1 MKLGLE
7 RRVALVTGGSAGVG
21 LGIAKA
27 LAAEGVRLV
36 IAGRREDALSR
47 ACAEIGDARSVSID
61 LSQVGAA
68 EKLARAAEDVDILVN
83 CAGASA
89 PLGIGG
95 SEADWAVSAQLRM
108 IGGRQLIEALL
119 PHMRANRFGR
129 IISIGGGFEVQQTIN
144 AASVF
149 NAAITVYGKSLSHM
163 VAADG
168 VTVNTI
174 ALGFIRSEQMDRAPV
189 PVPESAIPVGSYGE
203 PSDVGA
209 LVAFLASPVARY
221 ITGETISVDGGLRR
235 FAF

>member
-7 RRVALVTGGSAGVG
+7 GRRALVTGGSAGVG

-27 LAAEGVRLV
+27 LAAEGVELV
-36 IAGRREDALSR
+36 IAGRRADALKQAAS
-47 ACAEIGDARSVSID
+47 EIGTASTVAID
-61 LSQVGAA
+61 LSLPGTASALAEAA
-68 EKLARAAEDVDILVN
+68 GPVDILVN

-95 SEADWAVSAQLRM
+95 SEEDWQASYQIRG
-108 IGGRQLIEALL
+108 IGRRQLIEACL
-119 PHMRANRFGR
+119 PHMRAQKFGR
-129 IISIGGGFEVQQTIN
+129 ILMIGGGFEVQQVIN

-149 NAAITVYGKSLSHM
+149 NAASTVYGKSLSHM

-174 ALGFIRSEQMDRAPV
+174 ALGFIMSNQGPP
-189 PVPESAIPVGSYGE
+189 PVPESAIPVGSYGD
-203 PSDVGA
+203 PADVGA
-209 LVAFLASPVARY
+209 LAAFLCSPLARY
-221 ITGETISVDGGLRR
+221 VTGELISVDGGFHR